1 MSALAMG
8 LLKKGCSVSGS
19 DLVKNDETNKL
30 EKLGAVI
37 FTSQVRQN
45 IEFVT
50 SKFTN
55 RFINFVVSS
64 AIKPENEEFSYCKEK
79 NLSIKHRSEILAML
93 MRTYTALAVAGSH
106 GKTSTSTFLSTIL
119 ELCTR
124 NSSSITGGIIPIYN
138 SNCHLENTKYLVA
151 EVDESDGTIDK
162 YKSDIGI
169 INNIDFDHC
178 DHFSNLSEVISSFK
192 SFAKN
197 SKKLLLNFDCET
209 SRNNFNSNYKWS
221 NTTAKNVAYAIIP
234 TEINSKYTIGKYYEN
249 GNFISSL
256 NIPIPGLHNLSNITA
271 AIAASRMIGVD
282 FIEIKKNLKY
292 LKLPKKRFEFRGQID
307 ERSLY
312 DDYAHHPN
320 EIKETIKLGRLF
332 IKQKNNNEFQKNRL
346 VALFQPH
353 RYSRV
358 KQFNKEFAEELS
370 KADVIYVT
378 SIYGAGEGNEDKITS
393 KIITDLIYKT
403 SLKHEINILD
413 LRPIFLQLKDKPLYF
428 KTDTHWNKLAAS
440 IAYEKTIDELNKI
453 YNAGIQKVNY
463 NITDN
468 YIGGGDLS
476 RFLKISEYL
485 PQDYENKYEFDFSRN
500 DEICIGKLNKFPA
513 CKNEPNREI
522 NIHAHVSNEFTINSN
537 PINDSNLLFVGDS
550 YSKYNSQLF
559 NFTFSTIIRYSHYN
573 INGKT
578 LSNFIKNKYQPNI
591 AIYSITERQLYY
603 DEIVREP

>member
-1 MSALAMG
+1 MDKKLLLKSHFHFIGIGGIGMSALAMG

-19 DLVKNDETNKL
+19 DLVKNDETKKL

-55 RFINFVVSS
+55 RLINFVVSS
-64 AIKPENEEFSYCKEK
+64 AIKPENEEFLYCREK
-79 NLSIKHRSEILAML
+79 NLS
-93 MRTYTALAVAGSH
+93 
-106 GKTSTSTFLSTIL
+106 IL

-209 SRNNFNSNYKWS
+209 SRNNFYSNCNWS

-249 GNFISSL
+249 ENFISSL

-320 EIKETIKLGRLF
+320 EIKETIKLGRLL
-332 IKQKNNNEFQKNRL
+332 IQQKHNNECQKSRL
-346 VALFQPH
+346 IAIFQPH

-358 KQFNKEFAEELS
+358 KQFTKEFAEELS

-393 KIITDLIYKT
+393 KIITDLIYKKNKNV
-403 SLKHEINILD
+403 SYINN
-413 LRPIFLQLKDKPLYF
+413 Y
-428 KTDTHWNKLAAS
+428 
-440 IAYEKTIDELNKI
+440 YEVTKNFYELT
-453 YNAGIQKVNY
+453 QK
-463 NITDN
+463 
-468 YIGGGDLS
+468 GDL
-476 RFLKISEYL
+476 I
-485 PQDYENKYEFDFSRN
+485 
-500 DEICIGKLNKFPA
+500 LNMGAGDCHNFWSILNE
-513 CKNEPNREI
+513 KNN
-522 NIHAHVSNEFTINSN
+522 
-537 PINDSNLLFVGDS
+537 
-550 YSKYNSQLF
+550 
-559 NFTFSTIIRYSHYN
+559 
-573 INGKT
+573 
-578 LSNFIKNKYQPNI
+578 
-591 AIYSITERQLYY
+591 
-603 DEIVREP
+603 